1 MQYKDI
7 NIKMFQAKS
16 GDCFLIEFVK
26 ADFRILIDGG
36 FVDTY
41 QQQLKPYL
49 QQISKTGK
57 HINLLIISH
66 IDQDH
71 INGIKALLL
80 ENGDAAT
87 PNIIRIDEVW
97 FNGLKHTELPRD
109 REKIPYYEEAVLQ
122 AMANKNNLTDRVDG
136 TREISFTQGSSV
148 AELLIKNGYNWNTSF
163 GGYSVCTEKM
173 KHITFGN
180 IELMILNPTQTVL
193 NMLAQDWLWSLKS
206 KCERVIISEN
216 HLFDDAF
223 EGFYVSEHDDWLT
236 VTKEISS
243 NKEIDGYDWNFMSE
257 LDDDET
263 DSKLTNC
270 SSIAV
275 LILYEGTKLLFSGD
289 CPIKAFHD
297 KLPEEIDIVKLPHH
311 GSGKN
316 TDKNF
321 IRKTKVSYYLIS
333 TDSRHTGHPSLKVI
347 ANILKKTMGNPLII
361 KNYDI
366 PILDGIGKLEEK

>member
-1 MQYKDI
+1 
-7 NIKMFQAKS
+7 MFQAKS
-16 GDCFLIEFVK
+16 GDCFFIEFVK

-41 QQQLKPYL
+41 RQKLRPYL
-49 QQISKTGK
+49 QQISKAGK

-87 PNIIRIDEVW
+87 PNIIQIDEVW
-97 FNGLKHTELPRD
+97 FNGFKHTELPQD
-109 REKIPYYEEAVLQ
+109 RKEIPYYEEAVLQ
-122 AMANKNNLTDRVDG
+122 VMANKNDLTDRADG

-148 AELLIKNGYNWNTSF
+148 AELLINYGYNWNTSF
-163 GGYSVCTEKM
+163 WGHSVCAEKM
-173 KHITFGN
+173 KHIIFGN
-180 IELMILNPTQTVL
+180 VELVILNPTQTVL
-193 NMLAQDWLWSLKS
+193 NMLAQEWLWSLKS

-216 HLFDDAF
+216 HIFNDAF

-243 NKEIDGYDWNFMSE
+243 DKKMNSYDWDFISE

-275 LILYEGTKLLFSGD
+275 LILYEGTKLLFPGD
-289 CPIKAFHD
+289 CPIKIFHN
-297 KLPEEIDIVKLPHH
+297 KLPKEIDIVKLPHH

-321 IRKTKVSYYLIS
+321 IRKTKVFCYLIS
-333 TDSRHTGHPSLKVI
+333 TDGRHTGHPSLKVI

-366 PILDGIGKLEEK
+366 PILDGIGKLEEE

>member
-1 MQYKDI
+1 MQYNGI

-16 GDCFLIEFVK
+16 GDCFFIEFVK

-41 QQQLKPYL
+41 RQKLRPYL
-49 QQISKTGK
+49 QQISKIGK
-57 HINLLIISH
+57 HIDLLIISH

-71 INGIKALLL
+71 VNGVKALLL

-97 FNGLKHTELPRD
+97 FNGFKHTELPRD
-109 REKIPYYEEAVLQ
+109 RKEIPYYEEAVLQ
-122 AMANKNNLTDRVDG
+122 VMANKNDIADRVDG
-136 TREISFTQGSSV
+136 TREISFTQGSSI
-148 AELLIKNGYNWNTSF
+148 AELLIKNRYNWNTSF
-163 GGYSVCTEKM
+163 GEHAVCAEKT

-206 KCERVIISEN
+206 KCEQVIVSEN

-243 NKEIDGYDWNFMSE
+243 DKEMNSYDWDFISE

-275 LILYEGTKLLFSGD
+275 LILYKGTKLLFPGD
-289 CPIKAFHD
+289 CPIKTFHD
-297 KLPEEIDIVKLPHH
+297 KLPDAIDIVKLPHH

-347 ANILKKTMGNPLII
+347 ANILKKAIGNPLII

-366 PILDGIGKLEEK
+366 PILSGIGKLEEK

>member
-1 MQYKDI
+1 MQYNGI

-16 GDCFLIEFVK
+16 GDCFFIEFVK

-41 QQQLKPYL
+41 RQKLRPYL
-49 QQISKTGK
+49 QQISKAGK

-87 PNIIRIDEVW
+87 PNIIQIDEVW
-97 FNGLKHTELPRD
+97 FNGFKHTELPQD
-109 REKIPYYEEAVLQ
+109 RKEIPYYEEAVLQ
-122 AMANKNNLTDRVDG
+122 VMANKNDLTDRADG

-148 AELLIKNGYNWNTSF
+148 AELLINYGYNWNTSF
-163 GGYSVCTEKM
+163 WCHSVCAEKM
-173 KHITFGN
+173 KHIIFGN
-180 IELMILNPTQTVL
+180 VELVILNPTQTVL
-193 NMLAQDWLWSLKS
+193 NMLAQEWLWSLKS

-216 HLFDDAF
+216 HIFNDAF

-243 NKEIDGYDWNFMSE
+243 DKKMNSYDWDFISE

-275 LILYEGTKLLFSGD
+275 LILYEGTKLLFPGD
-289 CPIKAFHD
+289 CPIKIFHN
-297 KLPEEIDIVKLPHH
+297 KLPKEIDIVKLPHH

-321 IRKTKVSYYLIS
+321 IRKTKVFCYLIS
-333 TDSRHTGHPSLKVI
+333 TDGRHTGHPSLKVI

-366 PILDGIGKLEEK
+366 PILDGIGKLEEE